1 MHNNFAAPG
10 RSRRCTS
17 SPRLW
22 LVCEKNPLRLGCSV
36 RADWG
41 SGGLAV
47 LGEELVSERLMYIQ
61 PIRVAEDEKSADE
74 IESGHRGVARVQL
87 PLERGLLGR
96 PAQQETRSRREG
108 CVCVSGRGGSKR
120 VFLRGCEDSALAYSP
135 CRSCIADG
143 LERNS
148 SRSSPSGR
156 PTQ

>member
-22 LVCEKNPLRLGCSV
+22 LVCEKKPLRLGCGV

-47 LGEELVSERLMYIQ
+47 LGEELVSERLVYIQ

-74 IESGHRGVARVQL
+74 IESGHRGVGEAA
-87 PLERGLLGR
+87 LGT
-96 PAQQETRSRREG
+96 A
-108 CVCVSGRGGSKR
+108 GG
-120 VFLRGCEDSALAYSP
+120 
-135 CRSCIADG
+135 
-143 LERNS
+143 
-148 SRSSPSGR
+148 SGR
-156 PTQ
+156 PNCLLGAARQ

>member
-47 LGEELVSERLMYIQ
+47 LGEELVSERLVYIQ

-74 IESGHRGVARVQL
+74 IESGHRGVARVQF
-87 PLERGLLGR
+87 PLDAVASGG
-96 PAQQETRSRREG
+96 
-108 CVCVSGRGGSKR
+108 VCVREWQGGIQKS
-120 VFLRGCEDSALAYSP
+120 FSA
-135 CRSCIADG
+135 G
-143 LERNS
+143 V
-148 SRSSPSGR
+148 
-156 PTQ
+156 